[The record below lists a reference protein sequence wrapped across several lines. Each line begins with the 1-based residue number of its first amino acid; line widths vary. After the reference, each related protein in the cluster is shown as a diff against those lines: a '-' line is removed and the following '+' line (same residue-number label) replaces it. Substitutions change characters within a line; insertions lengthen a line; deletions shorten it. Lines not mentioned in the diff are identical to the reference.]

1 MGTQA
6 PNTHFHGALLP
17 FSPIPQNNPTRTSPR
32 AHKNNPTIPQAHS
45 PTSPQ
50 KKPTSPQNKSSP
62 APQELDLQERG
73 PGMLPHPWYGP
84 APQELD
90 LQRGR
95 WPLSMR
101 TNCMILPLSSG
112 SYAFTRLPFFCVI
125 STIKSSH
132 GFLNGVQ
139 LFDFYA

>member
-62 APQELDLQERG
+62 APQELEQYLKGSRDVAASLVRTSS
-73 PGMLPHPWYGP
+73 PGAGFTKREM
-84 APQELD
+84 APLNEDQLYDSPSFFRFLCLYE
-90 LQRGR
+90 
-95 WPLSMR
+95 
-101 TNCMILPLSSG
+101 I
-112 SYAFTRLPFFCVI
+112 AFLLR
-125 STIKSSH
+125 
-132 GFLNGVQ
+132 
-139 LFDFYA
+139 DFNHKIFSWFS